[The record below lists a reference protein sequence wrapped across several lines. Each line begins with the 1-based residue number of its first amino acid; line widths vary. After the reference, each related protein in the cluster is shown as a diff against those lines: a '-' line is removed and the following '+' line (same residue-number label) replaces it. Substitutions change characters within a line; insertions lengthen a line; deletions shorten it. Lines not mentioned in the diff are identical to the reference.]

1 MQHYNPAITYLK
13 ALGIILMVF
22 GHSGTEQHVKD
33 FIYMFHMPLFFFA
46 SGFCFKD
53 KNLSSPKLYVQ
64 NKLKSIWWPYVK
76 WGLLFLLLH
85 NLLFHLNVYNDQ
97 YGYKGSISH
106 LYDLSEFRHIAY
118 VIVFKMQGAEQLLGG
133 YWFLNALFFGSIISW
148 ITIRYIRNPLSG
160 GIILLCICT
169 ILNKTCYSLPFFE
182 LQTQA
187 FSAALLIVIGYAF
200 AKFKIKPFNNWQI
213 VLVLILTLVGS
224 FFRNNME
231 MALVSYSNKIFA
243 PYLLIATLATW
254 CFYSLFEKMNT
265 AQGTCTN
272 ILNYIGKNT
281 LTILT
286 WHFLTFKIVSLV
298 IISIYDLPIARL
310 AEFPV
315 ITEYS
320 QQGWWIAY
328 FIVAMVVTCG
338 IAYCNKWIK
347 NNGLK
352 L

>member
-1 MQHYNPAITYLK
+1 M
-13 ALGIILMVF
+13 
-22 GHSGTEQHVKD
+22 
-33 FIYMFHMPLFFFA
+33 
-46 SGFCFKD
+46 
-53 KNLSSPKLYVQ
+53 
-64 NKLKSIWWPYVK
+64 
-76 WGLLFLLLH
+76 
-85 NLLFHLNVYNDQ
+85 
-97 YGYKGSISH
+97 
-106 LYDLSEFRHIAY
+106 
-118 VIVFKMQGAEQLLGG
+118 
-133 YWFLNALFFGSIISW
+133 
-148 ITIRYIRNPLSG
+148 
-160 GIILLCICT
+160 
-169 ILNKTCYSLPFFE
+169 LNKTCYRLPFFE

-187 FSAALLIVIGYAF
+187 FSAALLIVIGYTF
-200 AKFKIKPFNNWQI
+200 AKYKIKPFNNWQI
-213 VLVLILTLVGS
+213 ALVLILTLVGS

-243 PYLLIATLATW
+243 PYLLIATLAIW

-265 AQGTCTN
+265 AQGTCTI

-320 QQGWWIAY
+320 KQGWWIAY

-347 NNGLK
+347 NNWLK